1 MERLIGFAPSIDENC
16 TTIILG
22 SMPSVKSLEQQQ
34 YYAHPQNRF
43 WKLMAIFFNEG
54 IIPTIYQERL
64 ELLRKKGQKIAAKR
78 SAREVK
84 EGFIGIYLHGNGK
97 IAAMVELLC
106 ETDFVA
112 RNQDFKNFANE
123 LAMQVAAMSPQYVG
137 PKEVPTVLVE
147 KEREI
152 YQAEMSGTNKPAE
165 VLEKIIEGKLEKFYS
180 QVCLLRQTYIKDD
193 SYTIE
198 KLLTEQIAKIG
209 ENIKI
214 GQIVRFSL

>member
-1 MERLIGFAPSIDENC
+1 MDIHASD
-16 TTIILG
+16 
-22 SMPSVKSLEQQQ
+22 VKKLREMTGAGMMDAKLALTEANGSLET
-34 YYAHPQNRF
+34 A
-43 WKLMAIFFNEG
+43 
-54 IIPTIYQERL
+54 L

-123 LAMQVAAMSPQYVG
+123 LAMQVAAMGPQYVR
-137 PKEVPTVLVE
+137 PEEVPTALVE

-180 QVCLLRQTYIKDD
+180 QVCLLKQTYIKDD

>member
-1 MERLIGFAPSIDENC
+1 MEIQASD
-16 TTIILG
+16 
-22 SMPSVKSLEQQQ
+22 VKKLREMTGAGMMDAKLALTEANGNLET
-34 YYAHPQNRF
+34 A
-43 WKLMAIFFNEG
+43 
-54 IIPTIYQERL
+54 L

-123 LAMQVAAMSPQYVG
+123 LAMQVAAMSPQYVA
-137 PKEVPTVLVE
+137 PEEVPTTLVE

-165 VLEKIIEGKLEKFYS
+165 VLNKIIEGKLEKFYS
-180 QVCLLRQTYIKDD
+180 QVCLLKQTYIKDD
-193 SYTIE
+193 NYAIE

-214 GQIVRFSL
+214 GQIMRFSL

>member
-1 MERLIGFAPSIDENC
+1 
-16 TTIILG
+16 
-22 SMPSVKSLEQQQ
+22 
-34 YYAHPQNRF
+34 
-43 WKLMAIFFNEG
+43 
-54 IIPTIYQERL
+54 
-64 ELLRKKGQKIAAKR
+64 
-78 SAREVK
+78 
-84 EGFIGIYLHGNGK
+84 
-97 IAAMVELLC
+97 MVELLC

-123 LAMQVAAMSPQYVG
+123 LAMQVAAMGPQYVR
-137 PKEVPTVLVE
+137 PEEVPTALVE

-180 QVCLLRQTYIKDD
+180 QVCLLKQTYIKDD

>member
-1 MERLIGFAPSIDENC
+1 MDIHASD
-16 TTIILG
+16 
-22 SMPSVKSLEQQQ
+22 VKKLREMTGAGMMDAKLALTEANGSLET
-34 YYAHPQNRF
+34 A
-43 WKLMAIFFNEG
+43 
-54 IIPTIYQERL
+54 L

-137 PKEVPTVLVE
+137 PEEVPTALVE

-180 QVCLLRQTYIKDD
+180 QVCLLKQTYIKDD